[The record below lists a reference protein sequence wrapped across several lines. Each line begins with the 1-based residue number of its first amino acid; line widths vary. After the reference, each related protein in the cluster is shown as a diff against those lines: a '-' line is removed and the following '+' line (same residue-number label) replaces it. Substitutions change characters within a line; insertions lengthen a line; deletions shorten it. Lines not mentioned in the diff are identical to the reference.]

1 MARSPRVQL
10 VLDGKNN
17 TKNVFVAIEKS
28 LNNLEQK
35 AQSTGRAM
43 AGALAGIVSIGTLK
57 AIGEINSEWI
67 DMSSRLRRV
76 TADEEEFAS
85 VTERL
90 GVVAES
96 TWTGL
101 NETIESYLSMRGPLA
116 DMGYTTEEQV
126 NFVSALNNALVVS
139 GAKGE
144 RAASVQNA
152 LNKAMALGVLR
163 GDNLNT
169 VIEKGGY
176 VAELLA
182 RQMGTTVSGLSAL
195 GAQGKITAVELYNAL
210 GGNFEMIAEKA
221 EAMPAQFKDAMGR
234 ISEAVE
240 GAFRD
245 EKMMEPLVKSLLE
258 FAEALKDP
266 EVREGLKDLA
276 LALVGTASVA
286 TVALSEM
293 GDLAVSAGF
302 SLKQLGGT
310 ATDLEK
316 LEHRLKQVNRSI
328 NNTGMTA
335 TLGSL
340 TSKEELE
347 KLRANIEG
355 QIELIKSGR
364 GEIVKLDKE
373 ITQLRQRLAAPA
385 MFEDPSGN
393 RNAQIKQLIAQKT
406 AERNLLIE
414 SLKQRK
420 ESAEATV
427 EVDKEA
433 QDKALAAQRKHVTDM
448 KTERDKLVADA
459 KKAGKK
465 LEKDEAESLKK
476 IEKLRKDRLG
486 IEEKYRKA
494 LAKITGASGDGEASY
509 AGAQDLKVKAK
520 SALSKGE
527 IKEAKEYASAAL
539 EILEEIKEKG
549 GNTYGFAGFVKEL
562 EAIELA
568 ANSMEIKAEEDK
580 RKAIITDLQELKLL
594 ASEVENINIK
604 LDLDEAALAEV
615 RSKLD
620 QLAKGVVINPSV
632 GNGSAAASSTS
643 VMGGKTGDAA
653 RVKVDADIEPAKK
666 TIDQWH
672 IGVSNESLVVPVDAD
687 TGKIREDI
695 YRAGNSFSDQP
706 LIVPVD
712 ADEARLKQG
721 IYRAGNS
728 FSDNPI
734 TVSADV
740 DAERLKEG
748 IYRVGNSF
756 SDQPPIE
763 VPVEANIMPI
773 GDDAEVDVRAE
784 PVLSSVE
791 ESVARIQAALDK
803 YRGVIKVRAAVS
815 DADVG
820 ADTPGFASGGHIKG
834 PGTGTSDS
842 ILARLSNG
850 EYVLRAA
857 AVKQYGTRL
866 LDDMNGLRLPKFADG
881 GLVDRVSNIAPQQKN
896 IGSLNFHLPSGD
908 SFSVDVAGTSNL
920 DDLHRAALKFGRTRS

>member
-10 VLDGKNN
+10 VIDGKNN
-17 TKNVFVAIEKS
+17 TKNAFGAIEKS
-28 LNNLEQK
+28 LNSLERK
-35 AQSTGRAM
+35 AQSVGRAM
-43 AGALAGIVSIGTLK
+43 AGALAGAVSIGTLK
-57 AIGEINSEWI
+57 AIGQINSEWV

-76 TADEEEFAS
+76 TKDEAEFAS

-101 NETIESYLSMRGPLA
+101 NETIESYLSMQGPLA

-139 GAKGE
+139 GAKKE
-144 RAASVQNA
+144 VAASVQMA
-152 LNKAMALGVLR
+152 LNKAMASGTLR
-163 GDNLNT
+163 GENLNT

-182 RQMGTTVSGLSAL
+182 LQMGKSVSELRAL
-195 GAQGKITAVELYNAL
+195 GAQGKITGEVMYSAL
-210 GGNFEMIAEKA
+210 GGNFQMIAEKA
-221 EAMPAQFKDAMGR
+221 EAMPAQFEDAMGR
-234 ISEAVE
+234 VNESIND
-240 GAFRD
+240 AFRD
-245 EKMMEPLVKSLLE
+245 EKLMEPITESLLE
-258 FAEALKDP
+258 LAAVIKDP
-266 EVREGLKDLA
+266 AVREGLADLASALVSIGSGAVAAASEFGRLGKDLGYFA
-276 LALVGTASVA
+276 ANVSGGV
-286 TVALSEM
+286 SEL
-293 GDLAVSAGF
+293 DR
-302 SLKQLGGT
+302 
-310 ATDLEK
+310 LEVK
-316 LEHRLKQVNRSI
+316 LEEINRSL
-328 NNTGMTA
+328 NNKGGSR
-335 TLGSL
+335 TLASFWY
-340 TSKEELE
+340 SKEELQAQKKDVEE
-347 KLRANIEG
+347 K
-355 QIELIKSGR
+355 IKMVNEAGDAIIKLEREIAQLQQRSMVEAASGYSDSR
-364 GEIVKLDKE
+364 V
-373 ITQLRQRLAAPA
+373 
-385 MFEDPSGN
+385 S
-393 RNAQIKQLIAQKT
+393 QLIAQKE
-406 AERNLLIE
+406 AERKILVE
-414 SLKQRK
+414 QYEARK
-420 ESAEATV
+420 TSAEATV

-433 QDKALAAQRKHVTDM
+433 QEKALKAKREYVADM
-448 KTERDKLVADA
+448 RAERDKLVSDA
-459 KKAGKK
+459 KEAGKK

-476 IEKLRKDRLG
+476 IEKLHKDRLG

-494 LAKITGASGDGEASY
+494 LAKITGVSGDGEASY
-509 AGAQDLKVKAK
+509 AGAQDLKVKAR

-615 RSKLD
+615 RSKLN

-643 VMGGKTGDAA
+643 AMGGKTGDAA

-672 IGVSNESLVVPVDAD
+672 IGGSSESLVVPVDAD
-687 TGKIREDI
+687 TGRIREDI

-734 TVSADV
+734 TFSADV

-791 ESVARIQAALDK
+791 ESVDRIQAALDK
-803 YRGVIKVRAAVS
+803 YRGVIKVQTAVS
-815 DADVG
+815 DTDVG
-820 ADTPGFASGGHIKG
+820 ANTPGFASGGHIKG

-857 AVKQYGTRL
+857 AVKRYGTRL
-866 LDDMNGLRLPKFADG
+866 LDDINGLRLPKFADG
-881 GLVDRVSNIAPQQKN
+881 GLVDRVSNIAPQAKS
-896 IGSLNFHLPSGD
+896 IGTLNFNLPGGD
-908 SFSVDVAGTSNL
+908 SFSVDVAGTSSL
-920 DDLHRAALKFGRTRS
+920 DDLHRAALKFGRTRN